1 MIGVEG
7 GTGSGLLGR
16 VKGTLPVGAA
26 GAGPVGSVEGR
37 CFRRGV
43 RLCSAP
49 AALAKWLAKG
59 EGCRL
64 ITVPEA
70 PLVRGGAGGGSASEA
85 GESRGAGG
93 GWFRRGG
100 LDVWCALLG
109 VKRGVGFGVVGLG
122 FGVYGFGFWVQG

>member
-1 MIGVEG
+1 LIGVEG

-16 VKGTLPVGAA
+16 VKGTWPVGAA

-37 CFRRGV
+37 CFRRGG
-43 RLCSAP
+43 RLLSAP
-49 AALAKWLAKG
+49 AALAKRLAKG

-64 ITVPEA
+64 MPVPEA
-70 PLVRGGAGGGSASEA
+70 PLVWGATWGGGALEA
-85 GESRGAGG
+85 GEVGG